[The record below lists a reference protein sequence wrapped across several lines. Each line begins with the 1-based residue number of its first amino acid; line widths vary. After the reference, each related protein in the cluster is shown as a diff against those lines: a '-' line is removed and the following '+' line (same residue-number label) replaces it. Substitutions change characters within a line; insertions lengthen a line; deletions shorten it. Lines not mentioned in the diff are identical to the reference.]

1 MKLSIGPCG
10 WLRTYLSATAQVVM
24 CPVLVLSCGGVGR
37 LGSRSRRR
45 LSKSQ
50 PGYSPYAGRQW
61 CVDFYAQRLRRW
73 RCVCVLRRFVARRPG
88 LLGPLD
94 AGRCVSTAFG
104 RGGRRFLL
112 GTSFLQAGPM
122 EGSPFLSAIWP
133 QVCWI
138 EFAAISR
145 RSAFR
150 FHSLWPWGR
159 RFLLGTS
166 CLQAGPLVGEPVSRR
181 KFGWG
186 HSPLGARRVRQ
197 SHPALDHN

>member
-1 MKLSIGPCG
+1 
-10 WLRTYLSATAQVVM
+10 
-24 CPVLVLSCGGVGR
+24 
-37 LGSRSRRR
+37 
-45 LSKSQ
+45 
-50 PGYSPYAGRQW
+50 
-61 CVDFYAQRLRRW
+61 
-73 RCVCVLRRFVARRPG
+73 
-88 LLGPLD
+88 
-94 AGRCVSTAFG
+94 
-104 RGGRRFLL
+104 
-112 GTSFLQAGPM
+112 M
-122 EGSPFLSAIWP
+122 EGSPFLGAIWP

-145 RSAFR
+145 RSALR

>member
-10 WLRTYLSATAQVVM
+10 WLRTYLSATAQVFM

-94 AGRCVSTAFG
+94 AGRCVSTAVG
-104 RGGRRFLL
+104 RG
-112 GTSFLQAGPM
+112 
-122 EGSPFLSAIWP
+122 
-133 QVCWI
+133 
-138 EFAAISR
+138 
-145 RSAFR
+145 
-150 FHSLWPWGR
+150 GR

-166 CLQAGPLVGEPVSRR
+166 CLQARPLVGEPVSRR
-181 KFGWG
+181 KSGWG